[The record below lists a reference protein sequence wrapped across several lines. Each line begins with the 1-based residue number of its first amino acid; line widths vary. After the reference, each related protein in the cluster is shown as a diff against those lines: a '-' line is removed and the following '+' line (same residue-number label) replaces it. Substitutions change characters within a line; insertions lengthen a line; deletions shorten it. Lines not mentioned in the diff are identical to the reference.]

1 MRRGKVRVMVAELRD
16 LFFQSGLTPKEIH
29 RAHGPDERTIKDLLK
44 GNRPV
49 RISSVAQFVRTLG
62 ETNIYRYVVP
72 EDLFALEAVPG
83 HVPVLVQPIEI
94 VREAR
99 DRNGFAHVGWCIAAI
114 RVDTSAVG
122 ILPVPHRQHR
132 IRQLDCQPYP

>member
-1 MRRGKVRVMVAELRD
+1 MMVCARNLVDRCALAAVGGRHLHARE
-16 LFFQSGLTPKEIH
+16 SA
-29 RAHGPDERTIKDLLK
+29 AHW
-44 GNRPV
+44 
-49 RISSVAQFVRTLG
+49 SVAKRPISRGLDFNRAPIGQREG
-62 ETNIYRYVVP
+62 YMARQS